1 MPRQTIAA
9 SVPAGPYPAVLPI
22 AVNSADITMTAADV
36 ANKSQAAYGA
46 ASSLLVLVQNT
57 HASAAGDVSIESAP
71 DGLNREGDI
80 TDYVLQAGDI
90 AAFLLPRNGWR
101 QTDGNLYFDGSDA
114 TIKFG
119 IIKL

>member
-9 SVPAGPYPAVLPI
+9 STPAGPYPATLPLT
-22 AVNSADITMTAADV
+22 ANSADVTMTAADV
-36 ANKSQAAYGA
+36 ANKSQAAYGT
-46 ASSLLVLVQNT
+46 ASALLVLVQNT
-57 HASAAGDVSIESAP
+57 HASAAGDVTIESSP

-80 TDYVLQAGDI
+80 NDYVLQAGDI
-90 AAFLLPRNGWR
+90 AAFYLPRNGWR
-101 QTDGNLYFDGSDA
+101 QSDGNLYFDGSDA